1 MGSIRRPGR
10 LARPLSVTPF
20 SFIDGACTALYP
32 WSFLETG
39 TDQMSN
45 RRTDKR
51 GTAREAHHELTKEQ
65 LVAGG
70 SSVAPTASHSAA
82 AVNLNVARLRQILR
96 VRFGSQLEPTR
107 SDPLREW
114 GRR

>member
-1 MGSIRRPGR
+1 MLDTAGLRPGR
-10 LARPLSVTPF
+10 LARPFCVTPF
-20 SFIDGACTALYP
+20 SFIDGACTVLYP

-51 GTAREAHHELTKEQ
+51 GTTREVHHEPTEEQ

-70 SSVAPTASHSAA
+70 PSVAPTASHSAA
-82 AVNLNVARLRQILR
+82 AVNLNVARIRQILG
-96 VRFGSQLEPTR
+96 VRFGSQFE
-107 SDPLREW
+107 
-114 GRR
+114 